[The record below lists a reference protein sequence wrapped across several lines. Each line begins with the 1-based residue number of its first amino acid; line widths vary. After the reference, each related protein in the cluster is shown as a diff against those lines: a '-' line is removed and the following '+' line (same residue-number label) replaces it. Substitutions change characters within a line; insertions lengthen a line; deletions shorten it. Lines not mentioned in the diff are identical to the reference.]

1 MTDPVASPV
10 RPSGDAERV
19 DAVVVGAGHNGLV
32 AANLLADAGWRVL
45 VLEAAATPGGSTRSA
60 ELATPGWSTDLGS
73 AFHPLGAASPVLR
86 GLGLEQY
93 GLRWSHAPQPLA
105 HVLPDDRAAVISRDV
120 DATAAS
126 VDAFAAG
133 DGDAWRRLAAQW
145 QELRDPL
152 LGALLAPFPPVRGAA
167 RLLRDVGSP
176 ELLRLVRRL
185 LLPALRFGVEE
196 FRGEGARVLVSGNA
210 MHADVPPTGSGSTAF
225 GWLLSM
231 LAQDVGFPVPVG
243 GSQALADALVTRLE
257 ARGGR
262 VDTDRPVV
270 DVLVARG
277 VALGVVDAV
286 GGTVRA
292 DRAVLADVPAPV
304 LYRDLVGSEHLPARL
319 RADLDRFQWDHA
331 VLKVDWALSGRVPWT
346 AAGARGAGTVH
357 VGADTTGLVDLGGDL
372 AAGRV
377 PTTPYLILGQLTTAD
392 PTRSPAGTES
402 LWGYTRVPHDA
413 LRGPAEVDA
422 HVARM
427 EAVLERHAPGFADLV
442 VGRAVSGPDE
452 LQRQNPGLIRGAL
465 MAGTASP
472 HQQLV
477 FRPTP
482 GLGRPDTVVDRLFL
496 AGASAH
502 PGGAVHGGP
511 GAAAARAA
519 LARGGRLGP
528 AYAALIRAG
537 HRAVHGRS

>member
-1 MTDPVASPV
+1 MSAAYTAPG
-10 RPSGDAERV
+10 PSGAGDRV

-32 AANLLADAGWRVL
+32 AANLLADAGWEVL
-45 VLEAAATPGGSTRSA
+45 VLEATDTPGGATRSA
-60 ELATPGWSTDLGS
+60 DLAAPGWRTDLGS

-86 GLGLEQY
+86 GLELERY

-105 HVLPDDRAAVISRDV
+105 HVLPDDRAAVISRDL
-120 DATAAS
+120 DATAS
-126 VDAFAAG
+126 GLDAFAPG

-145 QELRDPL
+145 QQLRDPL
-152 LGALLAPFPPVRGAA
+152 LGALLGPFPPVRGGL
-167 RLLRDVGSP
+167 RLLRATGSP
-176 ELLRLVRRL
+176 DLLRLVRRL

-196 FRGEGARVLVSGNA
+196 FRGEGARALVAGNA

-243 GSQALADALVTRLE
+243 GSGSLAAALVARLE

-262 VDTDRPVV
+262 VETGRPVAE
-270 DVLVARG
+270 VLVERG
-277 VALGVVDAV
+277 VAVGVADGA
-286 GGTVRA
+286 GGSVRA
-292 DRAVLADVPAPV
+292 RRAVLADVPAPV
-304 LYRDLVGSEHLPARL
+304 LYRDLVGCGHLPSRL

-331 VLKVDWALSGRVPWT
+331 VLKVDWALSGPVPWT
-346 AAGARGAGTVH
+346 ARGARDAGTVH
-357 VGADTTGLVDLGGDL
+357 VGADTTGLVDLGADL

-377 PTTPYLILGQLTTAD
+377 PEAPYLILGQLTTAD
-392 PTRSPAGTES
+392 PTRSPCGTES
-402 LWGYTRVPHDA
+402 LWSYTRVPHDA
-413 LRGPAEVDA
+413 LRGPGEVDA

-427 EAVLERHAPGFADLV
+427 EAVLARHAPGFADLV

-452 LQRQNPGLIRGAL
+452 LQHQNPGLVRGAL

-482 GLGRPDTVVDRLFL
+482 GLGRPDTVIDRLFL
-496 AGASAH
+496 SGASAH

-528 AYAALIRAG
+528 AYAAAIRAG
-537 HRAVHGRS
+537 HRVVHGSG